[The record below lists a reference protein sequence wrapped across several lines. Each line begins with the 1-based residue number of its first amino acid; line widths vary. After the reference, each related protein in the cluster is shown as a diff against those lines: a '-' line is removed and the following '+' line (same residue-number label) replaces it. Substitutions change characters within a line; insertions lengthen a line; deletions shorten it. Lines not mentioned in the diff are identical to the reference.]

1 MRSSRFLLLLLLV
14 ASSAAG
20 AAQDS
25 STPPAPTAPDAPTQ
39 TNQKRVITIDDSG
52 GTQSGNL
59 RFGPI
64 VYMHPDPF
72 GIKATVSTLTIFGHH
87 AVLKAPDGV
96 SIFKGG
102 QRTAIFDGGVKVERG
117 RLTATGPALTY
128 SEATGLGTLQGG
140 ADITVAPEKQGGD
153 PVKIRADQV
162 QFDVD
167 TDRSTSSGNV
177 SLVNGNQAAQAGTL
191 VFEEK
196 RNLGQLTE
204 KGGQAT
210 ITRTDAD
217 GKKLVITADEI
228 RVLTDQKKLYATGN
242 VTVVDGTITS
252 KGATVFFDD
261 TQAIAEVLGSPGH
274 PATSVDSK
282 NGSSLRADRIKQD
295 VKYDYFEA
303 IDASAPSQFDKAAFD
318 MTPPTTGGASGS
330 SGGAGSATGSAG
342 TGSSSP

>member
-1 MRSSRFLLLLLLV
+1 LKPSRFLLLLAVVGL
-14 ASSAAG
+14 AAFG
-20 AAQDS
+20 SAQDQTS
-25 STPPAPTAPDAPTQ
+25 PPASGSGGAGQPAAPNAPTQ

-64 VYMHPDPF
+64 VYEHPDPY
-72 GIKATVSTLTIFGHH
+72 GIKATVSTLTIYGHH
-87 AVLKAPDGV
+87 AVLKAPKGV

-102 QRTAIFDGGVKVERG
+102 ERTATFDGGVKVERG
-117 RLTATGPALTY
+117 RLTAIGPSLVY
-128 SEATGLGTLQGG
+128 SEATGLGTLEGG
-140 ADITVAPEKQGGD
+140 AAITVAPETKGGD
-153 PVKIRADQV
+153 PVTIKADQV
-162 QFDVD
+162 EFNVD
-167 TDRSTSSGNV
+167 TDLSTSTGHV
-177 SLVNGNQAAQAGTL
+177 LLVNGNQAAEAGKL

-204 KGGQAT
+204 QGGQAT

-242 VTVVDGTITS
+242 VTVVDGSITS
-252 KGATVFFDD
+252 KGSTVFFDD
-261 TQAIAEVLGSPGH
+261 NQAIAEILGAPGK
-274 PATSVDSK
+274 PATAVDSK

-303 IDASAPSQFDKAAFD
+303 MDASAPSLFNASAFA
-318 MTPPTTGGASGS
+318 MTPPPGTTA
-330 SGGAGSATGSAG
+330 
-342 TGSSSP
+342 P

>member
-1 MRSSRFLLLLLLV
+1 MRTSRFLLLLLVV
-14 ASSAAG
+14 ALSAAG

-25 STPPAPTAPDAPTQ
+25 STPAAPTAPDAPTQ

-64 VYMHPDPF
+64 VYEHPDPF
-72 GIKATVSTLTIFGHH
+72 GIKATVSTLTIYGHH

-102 QRTAIFDGGVKVERG
+102 QRTATFDGGVKVERG

-140 ADITVAPEKQGGD
+140 ADVTVAPEKQGGD
-153 PVKIRADQV
+153 PVKITADQV

-167 TDRSTSSGNV
+167 TDRSTSSGHV

-261 TQAIAEVLGSPGH
+261 TQAIAEVLGSAGH
-274 PATSVDSK
+274 PATAVDSK

-318 MTPPTTGGASGS
+318 MTPPAAGA
-330 SGGAGSATGSAG
+330 SGGAGSSGSASGSAG
-342 TGSSSP
+342 SGSSTP

>member
-1 MRSSRFLLLLLLV
+1 MNPSRFLLLLLAVGLT
-14 ASSAAG
+14 AFGS
-20 AAQDS
+20 AQDQTS
-25 STPPAPTAPDAPTQ
+25 PPPSAPGGTSQPASPDAPTQ
-39 TNQKRVITIDDSG
+39 TNQQRVITIDDSG

-64 VYMHPDPF
+64 VYEHPDPF
-72 GIKATVSTLTIFGHH
+72 GIKATVSTLTIYGHH

-102 QRTAIFDGGVKVERG
+102 ERTATFDGGVKVERG
-117 RLTATGPALTY
+117 RLTATGPSLVY
-128 SEATGLGTLQGG
+128 SE
-140 ADITVAPEKQGGD
+140 E
-153 PVKIRADQV
+153 
-162 QFDVD
+162 
-167 TDRSTSSGNV
+167 
-177 SLVNGNQAAQAGTL
+177 
-191 VFEEK
+191 

-204 KGGQAT
+204 QGGQVT

-242 VTVVDGTITS
+242 VTVVDGSITS

-261 TQAIAEVLGSPGH
+261 NQAIAEILGAAGK
-274 PATSVDSK
+274 PATAVDSK

-303 IDASAPSQFDKAAFD
+303 MDASAPSLFDTSAFA
-318 MTPPTTGGASGS
+318 MTPPS
-330 SGGAGSATGSAG
+330 
-342 TGSSSP
+342 GSSSP

>member
-1 MRSSRFLLLLLLV
+1 MRSPRFLLLLLLV
-14 ASSAAG
+14 ATTAVG
-20 AAQDS
+20 VAQDQS
-25 STPPAPTAPDAPTQ
+25 PPPAGGGTSAGTPASPDAPTQ
-39 TNQKRVITIDDSG
+39 TNQKRVITINDSG

-64 VYMHPDPF
+64 VYQHPDPF
-72 GIKATVSTLTIFGHH
+72 GMKATVSTLTIYGHH

-102 QRTAIFDGGVKVERG
+102 QRTATFDGGVKVERG
-117 RLTATGPALTY
+117 RLTASGPVLTY
-128 SEATGLGTLQGG
+128 SEASGLGTLTGG
-140 ADITVAPEKQGGD
+140 ADITVAPEKAGGD
-153 PVKIRADQV
+153 AVHITADRV
-162 QFDVD
+162 EFDVD
-167 TDRSTSSGNV
+167 TDRSTSSGHV
-177 SLVNGNQAAQAGTL
+177 SLVNGNQAAEAGTL

-196 RNLGQLTE
+196 RNLGELTE

-217 GKKLVITADEI
+217 GKKLIITADEI

-261 TQAIAEVLGSPGH
+261 SQAIAEVLGAPGQ
-274 PATSVDSK
+274 PATAVDSK

-303 IDASAPSQFDKAAFD
+303 IDASAPSAFDKAAFA
-318 MTPPTTGGASGS
+318 MTPAAG
-330 SGGAGSATGSAG
+330 GGAGNSGNST
-342 TGSSSP
+342 P

>member
-1 MRSSRFLLLLLLV
+1 LRSPRFLLLLLVV
-14 ASSAAG
+14 ALSAAG

-25 STPPAPTAPDAPTQ
+25 STPPAPTAPNAPTQ

-64 VYMHPDPF
+64 VYEHPDPF
-72 GIKATVSTLTIFGHH
+72 GIKATVSTLTIYGHH

-102 QRTAIFDGGVKVERG
+102 QRTATFDGGVKVERG

-140 ADITVAPEKQGGD
+140 ADVTVAPEKQGGD
-153 PVKIRADQV
+153 PVKITADQV

-167 TDRSTSSGNV
+167 TDRSTSSGHV
-177 SLVNGNQAAQAGTL
+177 SLVNGNQAAKAGTL

-261 TQAIAEVLGSPGH
+261 TKAIAEVLGSSGH
-274 PATSVDSK
+274 PATAVDSK

-318 MTPPTTGGASGS
+318 MTPPTAGGASGGTAS
-330 SGGAGSATGSAG
+330 TTGSTG
-342 TGSSSP
+342 TGSSTP

>member
-14 ASSAAG
+14 AMSALG
-20 AAQDS
+20 VAQDS
-25 STPPAPTAPDAPTQ
+25 STSTAPASPDAPTQ
-39 TNQKRVITIDDSG
+39 TNQKRVITINDNG

-64 VYMHPDPF
+64 VYEHPDPF
-72 GIKATVSTLTIFGHH
+72 GIKATVSTLTIYGHH

-102 QRTAIFDGGVKVERG
+102 ERTATFDAGVKVERG

-128 SEATGLGTLQGG
+128 SEATGLGTLKGG
-140 ADITVAPEKQGGD
+140 ADIAVAPEKEGGD
-153 PVKIRADQV
+153 PVKIQADQV

-167 TDRSTSSGNV
+167 TDRSTSSGHV
-177 SLVNGNQAAQAGTL
+177 SLVNGNQTAQAGTL

-228 RVLTDQKKLYATGN
+228 RVLTDQKKLYAIGN

-261 TQAIAEVLGSPGH
+261 TQAIAEVLGTPGQ
-274 PATSVDSK
+274 PATAVDSK

-303 IDASAPSQFDKAAFD
+303 IDASAPSPFDKAAFN
-318 MTPPTTGGASGS
+318 MTPAPGGSPSSSSSSGSGS
-330 SGGAGSATGSAG
+330 ST
-342 TGSSSP
+342 P

>member
-1 MRSSRFLLLLLLV
+1 MRFPLLRPLLATLLLAAL
-14 ASSAAG
+14 SAAG
-20 AAQDS
+20 WAQDQS
-25 STPPAPTAPDAPTQ
+25 APPANGAPANAPSQ

-59 RFGPI
+59 RYGPI
-64 VYMHPDPF
+64 DYKHPDPY
-72 GIKATVSTLTIFGHH
+72 GLKATVSTLTIYGHH
-87 AVLKAPDGV
+87 AVLKAPQGV

-102 QRTAIFDGGVKVERG
+102 DRTATFDGGVKVERG
-117 RLTATGPALTY
+117 RLTATGPELVY
-128 SEATGLGTLQGG
+128 SEATGVGTLQGG
-140 ADITVAPEKQGGD
+140 AAITVAPEQSGGD
-153 PVKIRADQV
+153 PVKIQADQV

-167 TDRSTSSGNV
+167 TDRSTSSGHV
-177 SLVNGNQAAQAGTL
+177 SLVNGNQTAQAGSL
-191 VFEEK
+191 VYEEK
-196 RNLGQLTE
+196 RNLGELTS

-242 VTVVDGTITS
+242 VTVVDGSITS

-261 TQAIAEVLGSPGH
+261 SKAIAEILGAPGK
-274 PATSVDSK
+274 PATAIDSK

-303 IDASAPSQFDKAAFD
+303 MDASAPSAFDKAAFA
-318 MTPPTTGGASGS
+318 MTPP
-330 SGGAGSATGSAG
+330 SGG
-342 TGSSSP
+342 GSSSP